1 MLHVEGVALSHKRV
15 ETCVSRSESRLVS
28 NLTKDLD
35 SQGSKL
41 TAYTLPGAGGGGG
54 GGAAP
59 PPPPPPPPRPA
70 PAPPPRPGG
79 G

>member
-41 TAYTLPGAGGGGG
+41 TAYTLPGAGGGGVVG
-54 GGAAP
+54 RMKGP
-59 PPPPPPPPRPA
+59 SDFY
-70 PAPPPRPGG
+70 
-79 G
+79 